1 MSNFLKITSYAK
13 KQESVTIHMEK
24 KNQATEIAYERGQI
38 LDLAGKNQINYLKK
52 SMITL
57 SNQMENI
64 NKEMEIIKKKT
75 QTLPPD
81 I

>member
-1 MSNFLKITSYAK
+1 MQRNRKVWPYTW
-13 KQESVTIHMEK
+13 EK

-64 NKEMEIIKKKT
+64 NKEIEIIKKKPKHFY
-75 QTLPPD
+75 QTFK
-81 I
+81 

>member
-1 MSNFLKITSYAK
+1 MQRNRKVWPYTWK
-13 KQESVTIHMEK
+13 KK
-24 KNQATEIAYERGQI
+24 KSGNRNCLWWGQI

-64 NKEMEIIKKKT
+64 NKEIEIIRKKT
-75 QTLPPD
+75 QTLLPN